1 MATNTAAS
9 FTSHTG
15 NNSAGP
21 FSISFSYLS
30 EDEIDVTVDGVLKT
44 KTTHYTFPSATTISF
59 TSGNHPANSAAIK
72 FQRDTNISAKK
83 VDFVDGAILTEA
95 DLDTN
100 TEHLLFGLQEVLN
113 HVDTKVFTSSQIADS
128 AITTTEVADASI
140 TAAKLHGDT
149 VVINSEQAG
158 ATANDTSFFTTLASD
173 SRYFRQ
179 HSSETILSGVSWSS
193 SDGYV
198 ASTAAID
205 ARIIDLVDDVGG
217 FVPIANETSFPDTN
231 PDINNPD
238 GAGTLI
244 SIKALASNLVSNGSG
259 VATISN
265 GNASN
270 NATITINGLANSTT
284 YAAGFGMIVETTST
298 LHTYTFHRQTPKATE
313 VTTVA
318 GISGNITTVAG
329 ISSNVTSVAGN
340 SSNIN
345 SVNSNS
351 TNINTVAGSIS
362 NVNTV
367 AGSITNINT
376 VVTNLAAVNSFANTY
391 SIADADP
398 SSNLNVG
405 DLYFNTTGNELKV
418 YNGSSWQAGVT
429 ATGNLISKSGD
440 TFTGDVILNA
450 QSDLRFADADS
461 THYIGFQSPST
472 ITSSFTLTLPATDAA
487 VSGYVL
493 ASDGSGTLSWVDP
506 GSSSSPTFTGDA
518 TLTNDG
524 ALIGFSSL
532 NATYTGNVK
541 TFTVTV
547 ATKTVAHRYNGTGSS
562 SGYKI
567 DGKESPFLTLTP
579 GRTYKF
585 DQADGT
591 NSGHPLLFYLDAAKA
606 AGYSTGVTTSGTPG
620 SAGAY
625 TQIVVS
631 DTTPQVLH
639 YQCSAHASMG
649 NSVQTNS
656 NIAAA
661 PTEVVVTAEN
671 TTAATVY
678 PTFVGNGATATGKLD
693 ISTDTGFTYNPSTGM
708 LTSTGFTGALT
719 GNASTSTNAT
729 NATNVTVADES
740 SDTSCYLLFVTT
752 NSGTLPPKV
761 GSNLTFNSDT
771 GILTATGFAGNVTGN
786 ASGSSGSCTG
796 NAATATTATTATNV
810 TVADESSDTSCNV
823 LFTTAATGDLAP
835 KSGTNLTFNSSTGE
849 LEADILKDSK
859 GDLRSIPQNTQAS
872 AYELLAAD
880 AGKHILASGNVTWV
894 DSRHAAGDAITI
906 VNNTAGDITIIK
918 GTTMYNTADG
928 NNANRTLAS
937 RGMATILWAS
947 DTVAYISGAG
957 LS

>member
-15 NNSAGP
+15 NNTAGP

-113 HVDTKVFTSSQIADS
+113 HVDTKVFTSSQIAAS
-128 AITTTEVADASI
+128 AITATEVADASI
-140 TAAKLHGDT
+140 TTTKLHGDT

-173 SRYFRQ
+173 SRYFKQ
-179 HSSETILSGVSWSS
+179 DSSETILSGVSWSS
-193 SDGYV
+193 SDGYI

-205 ARIIDLVDDVGG
+205 ARIVDLVDDVGG
-217 FVPIANETSFPDTN
+217 FVPIANETSFPDAN
-231 PDINNPD
+231 PDVNNN
-238 GAGTLI
+238 AGTLI

-329 ISSNVTSVAGN
+329 AV
-340 SSNIN
+340 
-345 SVNSNS
+345 
-351 TNINTVAGSIS
+351 TNINTVA
-362 NVNTV
+362 
-367 AGSITNINT
+367 TNI
-376 VVTNLAAVNSFANTY
+376 AAVNSFANTY
-391 SIADADP
+391 SIASSDP
-398 SSNLNVG
+398 TSGLNTG

-440 TFTGDVILNA
+440 TFTGDVTLNA

-461 THYIGFQSPST
+461 THYIGLQSPST

-524 ALIGFSSL
+524 ALIGFSNL

-547 ATKTVAHRYNGTGSS
+547 ATKTAAHRYNGTGSS

-591 NSGHPLLFYLDAAKA
+591 NSGHPLLFYLEADKTTA
-606 AGYSTGVTTSGTPG
+606 YTTGVTTNGTPG

-625 TQIVVS
+625 TQIVIS
-631 DTTPQVLH
+631 DTTPQILH

-649 NSVQTNS
+649 NSVNTSGVPSLASTATKLSTTPLIGGVAFDGSGSINLPGV
-656 NIAAA
+656 NAAGNQDTSGTA
-661 PTEVVVTAEN
+661 ALATEFTVTANNSTDE
-671 TTAATVY
+671 TVY
-678 PTFVGNGATATGKLD
+678 PLFTDGATGSQGAE
-693 ISTDTGFTYNPSTGM
+693 TDTGLTYNPSTGL
-708 LTSTGFTGALT
+708 LTSTSFAGNLT
-719 GNASTSTNAT
+719 GNVN
-729 NATNVTVADES
+729 
-740 SDTSCYLLFVTT
+740 
-752 NSGTLPPKV
+752 
-761 GSNLTFNSDT
+761 
-771 GILTATGFAGNVTGN
+771 GN

-796 NAATATTATTATNV
+796 NAATATTATTATNI

-859 GDLRSIPQNTQAS
+859 GDLRSIPQNSQTS
-872 AYELLAAD
+872 SYTLVSAD
-880 AGKHILASGNVTWV
+880 AGKHIKATNTVIVGSGTF
-894 DSRHAAGDAITI
+894 SIGDAVTI
-906 VNNTAGDITIIK
+906 VNASGSDIAVNQGSNVTL
-918 GTTMYNTADG
+918 YNTADASTG
-928 NNANRTLAS
+928 NRTLAG
-937 RGMATILWAS
+937 RGMASLICTN
-947 DTVAYISGAG
+947 TNEFYISGAG

>member
-15 NNSAGP
+15 NGGAGP

-83 VDFVDGAILTEA
+83 VDFVDGAILTES

-113 HVDTKVFTSSQIADS
+113 HVDTKVFTSSQIAAS
-128 AITTTEVADASI
+128 AITATEVADASI
-140 TAAKLHGDT
+140 TTAKLHGDT

-179 HSSETILSGVSWSS
+179 DSSETILSGASWSS
-193 SDGYV
+193 GNTHI
-198 ASTAAID
+198 ATTAAID
-205 ARIIDLVDDVGG
+205 ARIVDLVDDVGG
-217 FVPIANETSFPDTN
+217 FVPIANETSFPDAN
-231 PDINNPD
+231 PDVNN

-244 SIKALASNLVSNGSG
+244 SIKALASNLTSNGSG

-329 ISSNVTSVAGN
+329 AV
-340 SSNIN
+340 
-345 SVNSNS
+345 
-351 TNINTVAGSIS
+351 TNINTVA
-362 NVNTV
+362 
-367 AGSITNINT
+367 TNI
-376 VVTNLAAVNSFANTY
+376 AAVNSFANTY
-391 SIADADP
+391 SIASTNP
-398 SSNLNVG
+398 TSGLNTG
-405 DLYFNTTGNELKV
+405 DLYFNTSSNELRV

-429 ATGNLISKSGD
+429 ATGDLASSSGA
-440 TFTGDVILNA
+440 TFTGDVTLNA
-450 QSDLRFADADS
+450 QKDLRFADADS
-461 THYIGFQSPST
+461 SHYVALQSPGT
-472 ITSSFTLTLPATDAA
+472 IASSFTLTLPATDAA
-487 VSGYVL
+487 VDGYVL
-493 ASDGSGTLSWVDP
+493 ASNGSGVLSWVDP

-524 ALIGFSSL
+524 ALVGFSSL

-547 ATKTVAHRYNGTGSS
+547 ATKTAAHRYNGTGSS

-585 DQADGT
+585 DQADNT
-591 NSGHPLLFYLDAAKA
+591 NSGHPLVFYLDANKTT
-606 AGYSTGVTTSGTPG
+606 GYTTGVTLSGTPG

-631 DTTPQVLH
+631 DTTPQILH
-639 YQCSAHASMG
+639 YQCSSHASMG

-656 NIAAA
+656 NIINILDEDNFASNSDTSPPSQQSVKAY
-661 PTEVVVTAEN
+661 VDTADALKAN
-671 TTAATVY
+671 LASPALT
-678 PTFVGNGATATGKLD
+678 GTATGVNLTLSGNLIVNGTTTTVASTNTT
-693 ISTDTGFTYNPSTGM
+693 ISDNLLELNSGATSNANDSGIIIERGSTGD
-708 LTSTGFTGALT
+708 
-719 GNASTSTNAT
+719 NAIFAW
-729 NATNVTVADES
+729 DES
-740 SDTSCYLLFVTT
+740 ADKFIVGTT
-752 NSGTLPPKV
+752 TGT
-761 GSNLTFNSDT
+761 
-771 GILTATGFAGNVTGN
+771 
-786 ASGSSGSCTG
+786 
-796 NAATATTATTATNV
+796 
-810 TVADESSDTSCNV
+810 AD
-823 LFTTAATGDLAP
+823 ATGDITIAAATLV
-835 KSGTNLTFNSSTGE
+835 TSTIE
-849 LEADILKDSK
+849 DSK
-859 GDLRSIPQNTQAS
+859 GDVRSIPQNTQGS
-872 AYELLAAD
+872 AYELLASD
-880 AGKHILASGNVTWV
+880 AGKHILASGNITWV
-894 DSRHAAGDAITI
+894 DSRHVAGDAITI
-906 VNNTAGDITIIK
+906 VNNTAGNITIIK

-928 NNANRTLAS
+928 NNANRILAT

-947 DTVAYISGAG
+947 GTVAYISGSG